1 MQQRQQ
7 RRPWNLFWW
16 RRIGQQ
22 DLEHQ
27 QSRQL
32 SITRPASNDEGY
44 GFGYGATTDDD
55 FFAGFD
61 GVQRAA
67 MYATSIRES
76 LNAPQMTTTTSL
88 SSSLSA
94 GTSYSSSL
102 YASSS
107 SSSSM
112 LTSLTMMAPSSSLP
126 PPPPPPPQVLT
137 HSFSH
142 TYLHI
147 RTLTYCSEG
156 PVHLV
161 QHRETGEKF
170 VIKQVPASS
179 RSGSKKLRI
188 PHEAAILQKI
198 QHHPNIIEIAATL
211 DGYTYNKNTKNT
223 TTTIQHSSRRRTH
236 DIVTPFAELGDL
248 HNLISHF
255 CGTKKRQES
264 IPREFILHFVSSMI
278 DALAFL
284 HEGAVA
290 HDSRSDTVVSVS
302 HRQPVIL
309 HRDIKP
315 LNIFLTAAAAD
326 ADADADTT
334 MPGLPQIKLA
344 DFGLACT
351 PATNNG
357 VVGTPGFKAPEIV
370 KIDELYA
377 ARVPY
382 YLDNYGQLPDVCSK
396 AGDFYAFGVSLF
408 ALIFLDDY
416 DAKRDHD
423 IDADILSTNLGND
436 VEIRDLLK
444 ACLAYDPEK
453 RPVAGSLHSLS
464 TKIKAELREWYA
476 NGGRLPDDMWPD
488 PMYSDAEWAKRKV
501 AVKAAACAGVDADTE
516 LVPSASPTQIISQA
530 HSSRQLCR
538 FPGTG
543 EVRGVAAVS
552 DFDLDAY
559 LCRSTMSPRSS
570 RDS

>member
-1 MQQRQQ
+1 M
-7 RRPWNLFWW
+7 
-16 RRIGQQ
+16 
-22 DLEHQ
+22 
-27 QSRQL
+27 
-32 SITRPASNDEGY
+32 
-44 GFGYGATTDDD
+44 
-55 FFAGFD
+55 
-61 GVQRAA
+61 
-67 MYATSIRES
+67 
-76 LNAPQMTTTTSL
+76 
-88 SSSLSA
+88 
-94 GTSYSSSL
+94 
-102 YASSS
+102 
-107 SSSSM
+107 
-112 LTSLTMMAPSSSLP
+112 
-126 PPPPPPPQVLT
+126 
-137 HSFSH
+137 
-142 TYLHI
+142 
-147 RTLTYCSEG
+147 
-156 PVHLV
+156 HLV

-211 DGYTYNKNTKNT
+211 DGYTYNNNKNNNT
-223 TTTIQHSSRRRTH
+223 TTTQHNIRRRTH

-315 LNIFLTAAAAD
+315 LNIFLTAAD

-464 TKIKAELREWYA
+464 TKIKAELREWYT

-488 PMYSDAEWAKRKV
+488 PMYSDTEWAKRKV
-501 AVKAAACAGVDADTE
+501 AAKAAACACVDADTE